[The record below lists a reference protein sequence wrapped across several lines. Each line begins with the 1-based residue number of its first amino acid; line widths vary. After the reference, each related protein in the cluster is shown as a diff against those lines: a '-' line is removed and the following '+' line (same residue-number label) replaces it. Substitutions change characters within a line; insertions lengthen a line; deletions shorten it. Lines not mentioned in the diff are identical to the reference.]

1 MIEFEV
7 KVPWANGL
15 CMRRAIEI
23 ARLAQAYPQVDCFL
37 KTTGGGKANGHAI
50 TELMQ
55 LEAGKGVNLKITLTT
70 HNGDNKNF
78 LTVLEQELKKMFKK

>member
-7 KVPWANGL
+7 KVPWVNGL

-23 ARLAQAYPQVDCFL
+23 AKLVQAYPQVDCFL
-37 KTTGGGKANGHAI
+37 KTKGGKKASGHAI

-55 LEAGKGVNLKITLTT
+55 LASMKDEYLIISLNTY
-70 HNGDNKNF
+70 NGDNKNF
-78 LTVLEQELKKMFKK
+78 AIALEQELKKMFKK